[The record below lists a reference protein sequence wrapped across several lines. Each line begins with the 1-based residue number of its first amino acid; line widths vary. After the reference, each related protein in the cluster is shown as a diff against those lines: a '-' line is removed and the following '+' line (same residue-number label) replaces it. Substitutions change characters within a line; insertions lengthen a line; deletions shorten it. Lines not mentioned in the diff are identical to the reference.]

1 MTRRR
6 YKARP
11 KRVSLEESGI
21 RFAEGGER
29 VVKGVSKRIIEI
41 PSPDPRIFEKAF
53 FIVREDF
60 VGQTGLSEKDIL
72 RQARQAAAGYARA
85 ERPLRRGLLAR
96 LRPAVYAAAGA
107 ALTALAW
114 LTVHM
119 AVPLG

>member
-1 MTRRR
+1 MTKR
-6 YKARP
+6 YKVRP
-11 KRVSLEESGI
+11 KRASLEENGI

-41 PSPDPRIFEKAF
+41 PSPDPRVFEKAF

-60 VGQTGLSEKDIL
+60 AGQAGLSDKDIL
-72 RQARQAAAGYARA
+72 RQAWQAAAGYARSA
-85 ERPLRRGLLAR
+85 RPPRRGLLER

-114 LTVHM
+114 LTIHM